1 MKLYETTVV
10 FDPGLE
16 EARVNEEVERVTQPI
31 AQAGGEVIEV
41 QRWGKRKL
49 AYMIRKRR
57 DGTYVH
63 VKHKSPPELIAEMDR
78 RFRLNESVLRHLTRH
93 RGIAEDEQQRP
104 RKPRRRPPRQPR
116 RARSRQRRRRS
127 RASAPDDDFPG
138 TRLLGGMDGSRRR
151 SEIVST

>member
-1 MKLYETTVV
+1 MKLYETTVI

-63 VKHKSPPELIAEMDR
+63 VKHKSPPELIGEMDR
-78 RFRLNESVLRHLTRH
+78 RVPPAQ
-93 RGIAEDEQQRP
+93 G
-104 RKPRRRPPRQPR
+104 RRPPLTVVGAWETPTT
-116 RARSRQRRRRS
+116 AE
-127 RASAPDDDFPG
+127 AAPPG
-138 TRLLGGMDGSRRR
+138 GQGGRG
-151 SEIVST
+151 

>member
-1 MKLYETTVV
+1 MKLYETTVI

-78 RFRLNESVLRHLTRH
+78 RFRLNESVLRHLTVLAVKESRKTLAAA
-93 RGIAEDEQQRP
+93 AEAAAKAAEEGSERP
-104 RKPRRRPPRQPR
+104 VAAVP
-116 RARSRQRRRRS
+116 AV
-127 RASAPDDDFPG
+127 A
-138 TRLLGGMDGSRRR
+138 
-151 SEIVST
+151 E

>member
-1 MKLYETTVV
+1 VI

-63 VKHKSPPELIAEMDR
+63 VKHKSPPVLIAEMDR
-78 RFRLNESVLRHLTRH
+78 RFRLNESVLRHLTVLAVKESPKAAAAAAKAAEEGAERP
-93 RGIAEDEQQRP
+93 IA
-104 RKPRRRPPRQPR
+104 
-116 RARSRQRRRRS
+116 AV
-127 RASAPDDDFPG
+127 SAVA
-138 TRLLGGMDGSRRR
+138 
-151 SEIVST
+151 E